1 MPKLLSGFLL
11 FLGVSLAAILFGQ
24 LHLGGKAIG
33 ERIAQR
39 VNWPASYDIVSDT
52 KNIVTDAAANAWEA
66 LPPAVIAMRQRI
78 ANWIKPEVN
87 SGPTQLKPQSG
98 VPRFRSN
105 LDDPQE

>member
-11 FLGVSLAAILFGQ
+11 VLGVSLAAILFGQ

-52 KNIVTDAAANAWEA
+52 RNIITDIAANAWEA
-66 LPPAVIAMRQRI
+66 LPPAVIAARQRI
-78 ANWIKPEVN
+78 ANWIKPEAN
-87 SGPTQLKPQSG
+87 SSPTKLKSQSE
-98 VPRFRSN
+98 VPRLRSN
-105 LDDPQE
+105 LGVPQE